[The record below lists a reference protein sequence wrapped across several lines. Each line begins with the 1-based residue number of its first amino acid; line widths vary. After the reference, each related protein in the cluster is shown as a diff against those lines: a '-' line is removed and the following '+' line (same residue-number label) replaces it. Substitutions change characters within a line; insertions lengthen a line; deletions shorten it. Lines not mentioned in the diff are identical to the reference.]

1 MTNRTKQTANPCHKS
16 QFKFQYAFH
25 LAKPK
30 QCFFVLLKSGLTN
43 FSAALIKS
51 KPLTLK
57 EKFSAGVFCFFL
69 TSKRKKPVR
78 PGQNH

>member
-1 MTNRTKQTANPCHKS
+1 MTNLVQQAANPCHKS
-16 QFKFQYAFH
+16 QLKFQYAFH

-57 EKFSAGVFCFFL
+57 KNFQPVFFVSF
-69 TSKRKKPVR
+69 
-78 PGQNH
+78 